1 MKPLKL
7 TMQAFGS
14 YSKETTIDFTK
25 PEQNLFL
32 ITGDTGSGK
41 STIFDAIVFA
51 LYGKSSCESSEK
63 ESIQM
68 QSHYTDIQSFV
79 ELEFSEKKGT
89 EELIYHIR
97 REPKQF
103 KTNQKTKRTNKNST
117 SESVVLTMPDG
128 NVLEH
133 LDDTDAK
140 IVEIVGLEKG
150 QFMQI
155 SMIAQGEFA
164 EFLKSSSSEK
174 KEIFRTLFNTKIYDD
189 IVEKLKEYKKEKKT
203 AMDNADAD
211 YRRDAK
217 HIRIPDDCQNMSELR
232 EKFISGNGTAES
244 FVSAFEIFNGEM
256 KNRKTFAETKF
267 KEISE
272 KHKITEK
279 SYDTAENLITIF
291 NKLENQKK
299 EIPQL
304 ENKCKMLSEK
314 EQHERREKDIA
325 IEKFAKTEA
334 EVNANIEKLSA
345 LSRIKKEIVNKN
357 QAIQNFE
364 SLIKIIEKDIKKCE
378 ENISGYEKIIDENSG
393 AEKLF
398 YEWQNKKSVCESA
411 VDTYMKINGQKKNT
425 ETARQNYLNASRE
438 YEIKKQEY
446 DAKHRAFMDLQAGII
461 ARDELHDNMPCPVC
475 GSLDHPS
482 PCRLPEKYDNLD
494 SKAIDNLKKE
504 VGKLEQNMQKQS
516 ENAHTQNELL
526 KKITE
531 DFNEKAEKFREVMPE
546 IPEFENIENAG
557 KILFEQK
564 ADIDKK
570 CSILQKNAQKY
581 NGAVN
586 ALNNE
591 KNKKEKLNNSLTDEK
606 IKLEKI
612 KSDIENL
619 IAKQNEID
627 EKNLPYTDEISAVN
641 ALRDAENLKNRKTEI
656 YENTSRN
663 LKEAESVIAV
673 ALDRIQNYEK
683 EISGKERPDIET
695 LRNAKIQADKALDD
709 ASKNL
714 NYYDNICKNNNE
726 IFKSLKKQAENFE
739 KISID
744 YEKYNALCS
753 RITPNKN
760 NNNTGLETWIQ
771 QYYLRKIL
779 DSANEHLS
787 KMSAGEFELCFDE
800 NNGGGEQGLTLFVY
814 SGITGKTRHTNMLSG
829 GETFIT
835 ALALA
840 LGMSEQIQ
848 KTTAVVNPDIMFID
862 EGFGSLDEHSRNQ
875 AVNVLKEMA
884 EGNRLIGIISHV
896 TEMKQEIDSQL
907 VVTKDNNGSHAE
919 WND

>member
-1 MKPLKL
+1 MRPLKL

-14 YSKETTIDFTK
+14 YSEETTIDFTK

-51 LYGKSSCESSEK
+51 LYGESSSESNKK

-68 QSHYTDIQSFV
+68 QSHYTDIESFV

-89 EELIYHIR
+89 ENLIYHIR

-103 KTNQKTKRTNKNST
+103 KTNQKTKRKNKNSE
-117 SESVVLTMPDG
+117 SETITLTMPDG
-128 NVLEH
+128 TTLEN
-133 LDDTDAK
+133 LKNTNKK
-140 IVEIVGLEKG
+140 IIEIVGLEKG

-155 SMIAQGEFA
+155 SMIAQGEFTK
-164 EFLKSSSSEK
+164 FLCSPSSEK
-174 KEIFRTLFNTKIYDD
+174 KEIFRTIFNTGIYND
-189 IVEKLKEYKKEKKT
+189 IVEELKKRLNEKKT
-203 AMDNADAD
+203 TRNKADAD

-217 HIRIPDDCQNMSELR
+217 HIRIPDDCQNIAELR

-244 FVSAFEIFNGEM
+244 FVSAFEIFCGEM
-256 KNRKTFAETKF
+256 EKRKTFAEMNFNEIANVQKI
-267 KEISE
+267 KE
-272 KHKITEK
+272 KA
-279 SYDTAENLITIF
+279 YDTAENLIGIF
-291 NKLENQKK
+291 TNLEIQKK
-299 EIPQL
+299 ALPKFESNLKIFS
-304 ENKCKMLSEK
+304 ENEK
-314 EQHERREKDIA
+314 NARREKDIA
-325 IEKFAKTEA
+325 IEKFAKTES

-345 LSRIKKEIVNKN
+345 LSQIKKEINTKNK
-357 QAIQNFE
+357 AIQKFE
-364 SLIKIIEKDIKKCE
+364 SLIKIIENDIKKCE

-411 VDTYMKINGQKKNT
+411 VEAYGKIIHQEKISGLAKMYYSHS
-425 ETARQNYLNASRE
+425 RRE
-438 YEIKKQEY
+438 YKIKKQQY
-446 DAKHRAFMDLQAGII
+446 DAEYRAFMDLQAGII

-482 PCRLPEKYDNLD
+482 PCLLPEKYDNLD
-494 SKAIDNLKKE
+494 SKAIDNLKEE

-531 DFNEKAEKFREVMPE
+531 DFYEKAEKLRKIMQE

-557 KILFEQK
+557 KILYEQK
-564 ADIDKK
+564 SDIDKK
-570 CSILQKNAQKY
+570 CDILQKNAEKY
-581 NGAVN
+581 NIANN

-591 KNKKEKLNNSLTDEK
+591 KNKKEKLNSSLTDEK

-619 IAKQNEID
+619 IVKQNEID
-627 EKNLPYTDEISAVN
+627 EKNLPYADEISARN
-641 ALRDAENLKNRKTEI
+641 ALRDAEISKNRKTEI

-663 LKEAESVIAV
+663 LKEAENALAIAH
-673 ALDRIQNYEK
+673 DRIENYEK

-695 LRNAKIQADKALDD
+695 LRNAKIQADKALDE
-709 ASKNL
+709 ANKNL
-714 NYYDNICKNNNE
+714 NYYDNICRNNNE
-726 IFKSLKKQAENFE
+726 ILKSLKKQTENFE
-739 KISID
+739 KISME
-744 YEKYNALCS
+744 YETYNGLVS
-753 RITPNKN
+753 KITPNQN
-760 NNNTGLETWIQ
+760 NNHTGIETWIQ

-779 DSANEHLS
+779 DDANEHLS

-800 NNGGGEQGLTLFVY
+800 NSGGGDKGLNLFVY
-814 SGITGKTRHTNMLSG
+814 SKITGKNREACMLSG

-848 KTTAVVNPDIMFID
+848 KTTALVNPDIMFID

-907 VVTKDNNGSHAE
+907 IITKDNNGSHAE